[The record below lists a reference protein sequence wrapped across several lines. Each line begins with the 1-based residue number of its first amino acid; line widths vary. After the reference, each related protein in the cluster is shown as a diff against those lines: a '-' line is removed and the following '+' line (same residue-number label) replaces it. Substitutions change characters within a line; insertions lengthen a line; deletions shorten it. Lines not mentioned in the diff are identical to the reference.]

1 VRITYV
7 GPVPPIRGG
16 IAQHGANLVRALR
29 EQGCAVEV
37 VSWRSQYPAFLF
49 KGQQADTR
57 GAGADGV
64 RFALR
69 WWDPL
74 SWILAG
80 RAAARSDLVV
90 FPWVTPVHAIHTR
103 VILAAAGRTPAV
115 AIVHNPRPH
124 EPLPFD
130 RALLRM
136 VLSRVRGAVVH
147 SKAMMADLAMLA
159 PIPHVLSVAHP
170 ANFELAPAPMP
181 PRPPLR
187 LLFLGYVRPYKG
199 VDVAL
204 EGLRLLARR
213 GVDARLTVAGE
224 FWEPV
229 EVFEARVR
237 ELGLADRVEL
247 RPGDV
252 PDEELAGLLA
262 GHHVLVAPYVSA
274 TQSGVA
280 PLALA
285 AGRPVVAT
293 AVGGLPEIVREGH
306 NGALAPPSDAG
317 ALADAIERVARS
329 LEELGRGARASSA
342 SWAEVARAVLAAAQ

>member
-29 EQGCAVEV
+29 AEGCAVEV
-37 VSWRSQYPAFLF
+37 VSWRSQYPRLLF

-57 GAGADGV
+57 GAHGDGV
-64 RFALR
+64 RFSLR

-74 SWILAG
+74 SWIRAG
-80 RAAARSDLVV
+80 RAAARSDLIV
-90 FPWVTPVHAIHTR
+90 FPWVTPAHAIHTR

-124 EPLPFD
+124 EPMPFD
-130 RALLRM
+130 RPLLRM
-136 VLSRVRGAVVH
+136 VLARVRGAVVH
-147 SKAMMADLAMLA
+147 SRGMVADLSMLA

-170 ANFELAPAPMP
+170 SNFELAPAPFP

-199 VDVAL
+199 VEVAL
-204 EGLRLLARR
+204 EALRLLGSR

-229 EVFEARVR
+229 EVFDARVR
-237 ELGLADRVEL
+237 ELGLAGRVDL
-247 RPGDV
+247 RPGYV
-252 PDEELAGLLA
+252 PDEELASLLA
-262 GHHVLVAPYVSA
+262 GHHALVAPYVSA
-274 TQSGVA
+274 SQSGVA

-293 AVGGLPEIVREGH
+293 AVGGLPEIVREGL
-306 NGALAPPSDAG
+306 NGALAAPSDPR
-317 ALADAIERVARS
+317 ALADAIERVAHN

-342 SWAEVARAVLAAAQ
+342 SWAEVARTVLAAAQ

>member
-1 VRITYV
+1 MRITYV

-16 IAQHGANLVRALR
+16 IAAHGANLVRALR
-29 EQGCAVEV
+29 EQGCQVDV
-37 VSWRSQYPAFLF
+37 ISWRAQYPPFLF
-49 KGQQADTR
+49 KGEQADTSR
-57 GAGADGV
+57 AGGDGV
-64 RFALR
+64 RFSLR

-103 VILAAAGRTPAV
+103 VILAAAGGTPAV

-130 RALLRM
+130 RSLLRM
-136 VLSRVRGAVVH
+136 VLARVRGAVVH
-147 SKAMMADLAMLA
+147 SKAMITDLALLA
-159 PIPHVLSVAHP
+159 PIPHVLSVGHP
-170 ANFELAPAPMP
+170 PNLELTPEPLP

-199 VDVAL
+199 VEVAL
-204 EGLRLLARR
+204 EALRLLAGR
-213 GVDARLTVAGE
+213 VDARLTVAGE
-224 FWEPV
+224 FWEPL
-229 EVFEARVR
+229 EDFQARVR
-237 ELGLADRVEL
+237 GLGLEDRVDL
-247 RPGDV
+247 RPGYV

-262 GHHVLVAPYVSA
+262 SHHVLVAPYLSA

-293 AVGGLPEIVREGH
+293 AVGGLPEMIREGE
-306 NGALAPPSDAG
+306 NGTLAPPSNAR
-317 ALADAIERVARS
+317 ALADAIERAARN
-329 LEELGRGARASSA
+329 LEALGRGARASTA
-342 SWAEVARAVLAAAQ
+342 SWAEVARTVLEAAQ